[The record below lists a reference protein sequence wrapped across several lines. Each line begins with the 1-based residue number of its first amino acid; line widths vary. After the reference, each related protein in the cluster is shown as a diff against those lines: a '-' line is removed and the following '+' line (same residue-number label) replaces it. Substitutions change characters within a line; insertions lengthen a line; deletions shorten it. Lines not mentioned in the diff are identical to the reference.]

1 MKETMDTS
9 GVLKWMFFPILAL
22 TAGANDCTSS
32 TSLSPSV
39 TIEAET
45 ELTTSFVDATIVAK
59 KRRKVRVKSRRVER
73 NDEELSQIINE
84 IAQGS
89 KPEGIHTE
97 DVDLQS
103 LLHESSG
110 RTINPMAKWL

>member
-1 MKETMDTS
+1 MDTS
-9 GVLKWMFFPILAL
+9 GVLKWMFFPMLMLA
-22 TAGANDCTSS
+22 AGGNDCTSS

-45 ELTTSFVDATIVAK
+45 ELTTSLVDATIVAK

-73 NDEELSQIINE
+73 NDEELSQIIDE
-84 IAQGS
+84 IAQDS
-89 KPEGIHTE
+89 KPTGIHTE

-110 RTINPMAKWL
+110 RTINPMTKWL

>member
-1 MKETMDTS
+1 MDTS
-9 GVLKWMFFPILAL
+9 GVLKWMFVPILAL

-45 ELTTSFVDATIVAK
+45 ELTTSFVDANIVAK
-59 KRRKVRVKSRRVER
+59 KRRKVRVKSSRVEHS
-73 NDEELSQIINE
+73 DAELSQIIDE

-89 KPEGIHTE
+89 KPAGIHTE

-110 RTINPMAKWL
+110 RTINPMEKWL